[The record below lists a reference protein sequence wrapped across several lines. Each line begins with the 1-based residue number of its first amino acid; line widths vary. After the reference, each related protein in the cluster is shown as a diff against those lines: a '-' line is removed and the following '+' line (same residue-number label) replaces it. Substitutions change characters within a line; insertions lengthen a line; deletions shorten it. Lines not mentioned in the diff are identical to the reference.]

1 MKEKEYY
8 LLLLNKANE
17 LIMYY
22 DILKT
27 KELEN
32 RKGDLEYNN
41 ALFQI
46 VRLRKEEDKLY
57 EKLFSGVNT
66 KDEII
71 ELSSTIAGIAIG
83 ELSNNFDL
91 SNKKAILE
99 PISVIF
105 GNKLP
110 NEVLVAMRITT
121 KLLEISK
128 KKCMHELLTER
139 YGEDNEEEL
148 DTYDTYSSLES
159 RVDKQF
165 LDIIDSHIEEARDFE
180 EIRRMY
186 IDAKYSYAF
195 VRSEESE
202 IYIDE
207 DDYSKKM
214 IYSVATIPKIL
225 EYAIKL
231 SELNKPTLT
240 HKSNQRRLM
249 LESDYVRALVL
260 QLDDLSFDT
269 LLSIIKEETKKGN
282 IGNDFGMQVFNN
294 ILSFRDEDIEKFNN
308 DNLELKRLF

>member
-1 MKEKEYY
+1 MKENEYY
-8 LLLLNKANE
+8 SLLLNKSNE

-46 VRLRKEEDKLY
+46 ARLRKEEDKLY
-57 EKLFSGVNT
+57 DELFSGVNT

-71 ELSSTIAGIAIG
+71 ELSSTIAGIAVG
-83 ELSNNFDL
+83 ELRNFDL
-91 SNKKAILE
+91 LDKKSILE

-110 NEVLVAMRITT
+110 NEFLVAMRITT

-128 KKCMHELLTER
+128 KKGMHEILIDH
-139 YGEDNEEEL
+139 YGENSEEEL
-148 DTYDTYSSLES
+148 DTYNIYSSLEF

-165 LDIIDSHIEEARDFE
+165 LDIIDSHIEEAKDFD

-195 VRSEESE
+195 VRNEESE

-214 IYSVATIPKIL
+214 IYSVAAIPKIL
-225 EYAIKL
+225 EYAIRL
-231 SELNKPTLT
+231 SGLNKPTLT
-240 HKSNQRRLM
+240 HKSNQRRIM

-269 LLSIIKEETKKGN
+269 LLSTINEESKKGT
-282 IGNDFGMQVFNN
+282 IKNDFGMQVFNN
-294 ILSFRDEDIEKFNN
+294 ILSFRDEDIERFNN